1 MSAKQVHLSSRFAI
15 ALSLFVCLVV
25 AACSGNAPSSPS
37 STPAPSEPAFATRL
51 RPLLLAKMRDL
62 RTPGAI
68 IFVDAP
74 GQGSW
79 TTTLGT
85 SDLAT
90 NAPIQVNS
98 YMRIGSITKT
108 FTATVILQLV
118 DEGKLGL
125 DDPVSKYQPEVPN
138 GVHITIRQL
147 LNMTSGLFEYS
158 QDLGYNQALDADP
171 AKVWNL
177 KDLLAISFKHPPDFA
192 PGKGWHYT
200 NTSYI
205 LLGMIIEQLTH
216 QSVEEVF
223 QQRIFTPLGMN
234 GTSFPPLAS
243 SLISNPHPRG
253 YLYGT
258 NVDAMNAL
266 LNAFAGREQDA
277 QVKVAPGALP
287 QDATDWN
294 PSSYWTAGS
303 AISTLHDLQI
313 WARALATGQV
323 VSAGYQSFMGYLPQK
338 GATIVVLANSMVAP
352 NIYLGDALPAD
363 ALAKI
368 IQQGLFA

>member
-1 MSAKQVHLSSRFAI
+1 ML
-15 ALSLFVCLVV
+15 
-25 AACSGNAPSSPS
+25 
-37 STPAPSEPAFATRL
+37 PA
-51 RPLLLAKMRDL
+51 RD
-62 RTPGAI
+62 R
-68 IFVDAP
+68 
-74 GQGSW
+74 
-79 TTTLGT
+79 
-85 SDLAT
+85 
-90 NAPIQVNS
+90 
-98 YMRIGSITKT
+98 
-108 FTATVILQLV
+108 
-118 DEGKLGL
+118 LGL

-323 VSAGYQSFMGYLPQK
+323 VSAATQKERLSWVGNYGLGVDKFSGFGGFIGHNGAIPGYQSFMGYLPQK

>member
-303 AISTLHDLQI
+303 AISTLHDLHKRFPINQPPMQ
-313 WARALATGQV
+313 RKTL
-323 VSAGYQSFMGYLPQK
+323 L
-338 GATIVVLANSMVAP
+338 
-352 NIYLGDALPAD
+352 
-363 ALAKI
+363 
-368 IQQGLFA
+368 